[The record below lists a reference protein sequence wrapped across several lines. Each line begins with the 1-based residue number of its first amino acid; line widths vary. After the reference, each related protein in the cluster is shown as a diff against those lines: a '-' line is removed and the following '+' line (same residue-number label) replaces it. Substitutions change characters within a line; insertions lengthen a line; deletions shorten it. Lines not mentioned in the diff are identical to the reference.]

1 MCTIIKKI
9 SASLSYLE
17 EVRKHLA
24 RIPSIQPFERTILVT
39 GYPNVGKSSFVNSI
53 TNANVQVEPY
63 PFTTQ
68 ALYVGHTEHKHIQF
82 QVIDSPGI
90 LDHPLEQMN
99 TIEMQSVTALA
110 HLKSCVLYFIDLS

>member
-1 MCTIIKKI
+1 M
-9 SASLSYLE
+9 
-17 EVRKHLA
+17 RKHLA
-24 RIPSIQPFERTILVT
+24 RIPAIQPFERTILVT

-53 TNANVQVEPY
+53 TKANVLVEPY

-68 ALYVGHTEHKHIQF
+68 ALYVGHTEYKNLKF

-99 TIEMQSVTALA
+99 TI
-110 HLKSCVLYFIDLS
+110 